1 VSYSRF
7 RRIDDYRWELP
18 ATGGMRV
25 PGLVYATERMLPK
38 LEREKVA
45 EQMANVAAL
54 PGIVGRSLA
63 MPDAHWGY
71 GFPVGGVAAMDAKE
85 GVISPGGIGYD
96 ISCGVRLLRS
106 DLTASAVR
114 LNLSKLM
121 DHLFNAVPSGVGAKG
136 RVHLKEAEMR
146 QVFKKGA
153 RWAVSNGY
161 GHGDDLET
169 VEDGGFL
176 DSADPELPSER
187 AVERGRNQLGT
198 LGSGNHFLE
207 VQEIDEIFD
216 EKTAEAFGLF
226 QGQLVVSIHTGSR
239 GCGYQICSDFLNLMQ
254 KAASKYRIALADRQ
268 LCCAPIDSPE
278 GRDYFAAMSAGANF
292 ARANRQMITHQTRR
306 AFETALE
313 INPRDLA
320 MKVVYDVCHNIGK
333 MERHQ
338 VDGREVRV
346 CVHRKGATRAFPAG
360 HPEVPAAYRAVGQ
373 PVLLPGSMGT
383 YSYVLVGTERAMK
396 ETFGTTA
403 HGAGRMMSRTQASKQ
418 VQGRELMEQLRGQ
431 GIEVRTDS
439 YRGLAEEAPFAYKD
453 VCEVVGICHGAGLAR
468 KVARMRPIGV
478 VKG

>member
-1 VSYSRF
+1 MALAKF
-7 RRIDDYRWELP
+7 RKIDDYRWELP

-25 PGLVYATERMLPK
+25 PGLVYATEKMLPK

-45 EQMANVAAL
+45 EQMANVATL
-54 PGIVGRSLA
+54 PGILGRSLA

-71 GFPVGGVAAMDAKE
+71 GFPVGGVAAMDAKD

-96 ISCGVRLLRS
+96 ISCGVRMLRS
-106 DLTASAVR
+106 DLTAKEAR
-114 LNLSKLM
+114 PILSRVM
-121 DHLFNAVPSGVGAKG
+121 DYLFAAVPSGVGSEGKL
-136 RVHLKEAEMR
+136 RLKEHEMR
-146 QVFKKGA
+146 QVFAKGA
-153 RWAVSNGY
+153 RWAVGNGY
-161 GHGDDLET
+161 GEREDLET
-169 VEDGGFL
+169 VEDGGYL
-176 DSADPELPSER
+176 DTADPDLPSAR
-187 AVERGRNQLGT
+187 AIERGKNQLGT

-207 VQEIDEIFD
+207 VQEVDEIFD

-226 QGQLVVSIHTGSR
+226 QGQLVVLIHTGSR
-239 GCGYQICSDFLNLMQ
+239 GCGYQICSDSLEVMQ
-254 KAASKYRIALADRQ
+254 KAAVKYRFPLPDRQ

-278 GRDYFAAMSAGANF
+278 GRDYFGAMAAGANF
-292 ARANRQMITHQTRR
+292 ARANRQMITHQTRN
-306 AFETALE
+306 AFMSAF
-313 INPRDLA
+313 NRSPRELG

-333 MERHQ
+333 MEQHEI
-338 VDGREVRV
+338 DGRKVRV

-360 HPEVPAAYRAVGQ
+360 HPEVPAPYREIGQ

-383 YSYVLVGTERAMK
+383 FSYVLVGTERAMR

-418 VQGRELMEQLRGQ
+418 IEGRELLQQLKNQ

-453 VCEVVGICHGAGLAR
+453 VSEVVEICHGAGLAK
-468 KVARMRPIGV
+468 KVARMRPMGV

>member
-1 VSYSRF
+1 MSYTRF
-7 RRIDDYRWELP
+7 RKIDEYRWELP
-18 ATGGMRV
+18 AWGAMRV
-25 PGLVYATERMLPK
+25 PGLVYATEKMLPK

-45 EQMANVAAL
+45 EQMANVATL

-106 DLTASAVR
+106 DLAASAVR
-114 LNLSKLM
+114 PNLSRLM
-121 DHLFNAVPSGVGAKG
+121 DHLFNAVPSGVGSEG
-136 RVHLKEAEMR
+136 RLHLKEAEMR

-153 RWAVSNGY
+153 HWAVSSGY

-176 DSADPELPSER
+176 ESADPELPSER

-239 GCGYQICSDFLNLMQ
+239 GCGYQICSDFLSVMQ

-360 HPEVPAAYRAVGQ
+360 HPEVPAPYRAVGQ

-418 VQGRELMEQLRGQ
+418 IEGRELMEQLKSQ

-439 YRGLAEEAPFAYKD
+439 YRGLAEEAPFAYKN
-453 VCEVVGICHGAGLAR
+453 VSEVVEICHGAGLAR
-468 KVARMRPIGV
+468 KVARMRPMGV